1 MGILNHYPE
10 QTNDRRGLAAIGV
23 IFLAV
28 ALGLNFIEAPTLPS
42 VFLVGGVLF
51 LVASLALSRRAFA
64 WLQRHWYLFL

>member
-1 MGILNHYPE
+1 MGILNRYPE

-51 LVASLALSRRAFA
+51 LVASLALSRRAFV